1 MIPFID
7 GSEDYN
13 DITEIDHIEI
23 KLLQK
28 CLNFVKN
35 AYFFSFSIL
44 QLIFI

>member
-1 MIPFID
+1 MIQFID

-28 CLNFVKN
+28 MFELC
-35 AYFFSFSIL
+35 
-44 QLIFI
+44 